1 MIRENLQLSFLNNRR
16 IDADPTLHNVENN
29 LKLMHG
35 LGLKTTGKE
44 KYDIPVQGSTSFVDR
59 FLVER
64 NINSSDL
71 KVGIHPGSD
80 KRGKDRRLDISKF
93 VEICDHLVDKY
104 GAKVFI
110 FLGPHEEDLKKHIL
124 SLSKKEQYVIIEKM
138 DIHNV
143 AQLISMC
150 HIFISSDSG
159 LMHIASV
166 YGGPNCRCIW
176 TYKPCFCTTMG
187 CTI

>member
-1 MIRENLQLSFLNNRR
+1 MVRATQRYSFNFDKGKFTELSFLNNDR

-110 FLGPHEEDLKKHIL
+110 FLGPHEED
-124 SLSKKEQYVIIEKM
+124 SKKTYFV
-138 DIHNV
+138 
-143 AQLISMC
+143 
-150 HIFISSDSG
+150 FIKER
-159 LMHIASV
+159 AV
-166 YGGPNCRCIW
+166 CNN
-176 TYKPCFCTTMG
+176 
-187 CTI
+187 